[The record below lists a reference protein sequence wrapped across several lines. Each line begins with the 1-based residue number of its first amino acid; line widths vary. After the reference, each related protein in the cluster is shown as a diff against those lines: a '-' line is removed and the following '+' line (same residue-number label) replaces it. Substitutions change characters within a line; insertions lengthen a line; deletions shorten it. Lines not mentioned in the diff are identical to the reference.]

1 MLPAKSPTASDPT
14 SLAHR
19 WTEMW
24 NRTRPAQDIV
34 SADCRVYFG
43 RKPQIDRATITN
55 GPHELQSTID
65 AIWKRFPG
73 IHYRADS
80 KARYQ
85 PDSNDGASGMI
96 TLLWNVDVPGEGT
109 RTGIDLLRQHT
120 GVIIEVWSIT
130 GDLELPPLNPVGQAH
145 IPIPTQ
151 PPPGYLPCQGCS

>member
-1 MLPAKSPTASDPT
+1 MRTAKPPTASDPT
-14 SLAHR
+14 ALAHR

-24 NRTRPAQDIV
+24 NRACPARDVV

-43 RKPQIDRATITN
+43 RKPQIDRPTITN
-55 GPHELQSTID
+55 GPHELQGMID

-85 PDSNDGASGMI
+85 ADSDDGASGLI
-96 TLLWNVDVPGEGT
+96 TLLWNVDVPGDGT
-109 RTGIDLLRQHT
+109 RTGIDLLRQRA

-130 GDLELPPLNPVGQAH
+130 GDLELPPLEYSH
-145 IPIPTQ
+145 
-151 PPPGYLPCQGCS
+151 